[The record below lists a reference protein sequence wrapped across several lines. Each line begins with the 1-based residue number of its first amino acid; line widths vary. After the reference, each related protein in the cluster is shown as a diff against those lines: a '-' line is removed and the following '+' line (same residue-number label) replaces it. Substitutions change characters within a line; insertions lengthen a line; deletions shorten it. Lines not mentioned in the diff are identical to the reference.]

1 MSFLYK
7 KATQKRAILTRLI
20 KIMTSGKKKNMPL
33 SLVYKMILQLVYK
46 MILQLVYKM
55 ILQLVYKMI
64 LQLVYKMILQLV
76 YKMIPKKEILK
87 KILKKDIKKMMTI
100 ERRAGMYI
108 RSTKTTSVW
117 RVLFKLKY

>member
-64 LQLVYKMILQLV
+64 LQLVYKMI
-76 YKMIPKKEILK
+76 PKKEILK

-108 RSTKTTSVW
+108 CSIKTTSAW
-117 RVLFKLKY
+117 KVLFKLKY